1 MSIPWESK
9 TFDHPLCAG
18 NLVNLGACQIQ
29 VNGTIKSGGSNTKVV
44 YWAADEPNSGY
55 SYYGSG
61 HPYANPEMA
70 YSNNHN
76 KGHVYA
82 NGWKFS
88 FTIKYPNAYYIGL
101 GSQYVAPHFN
111 VKICD
116 DAEESC
122 SNYFT
127 VQIDDGIPFR
137 TLTYPAP
144 PGKKARSGPSFYYE
158 PEREIRSQEEILR
171 QSAYP
176 LEHIMSD
183 NLWGDKPPK

>member
-9 TFDHPLCAG
+9 TFNHPLCTG
-18 NLVNLGACQIQ
+18 NLVNLGNHQIQ
-29 VNGTIKSGGSNTKVV
+29 VNGKIGSMSAKVV
-44 YWAADEPNSGY
+44 YWAADEPNYGY

-61 HPYANPEMA
+61 HPFANPEMA

-76 KGHVYA
+76 KGQVYA
-82 NGWKFS
+82 TEGQFS

-111 VKICD
+111 VKLCD
-116 DAEESC
+116 EAEESC

-137 TLTYPAP
+137 TLTHPSP
-144 PGKKARSGPSFYYE
+144 PSKKPRSCPGFYYE
-158 PEREIRSQEEILR
+158 PEREVRSQDTILH

-176 LEHIMSD
+176 STHITPD
-183 NLWGDKPPK
+183 NFWGDKPPK